1 MSHRFRGQAYYYSI
15 QDGPHIDFVHRATRA
30 AVGFTLAG
38 IFYGGLHLTA
48 WTCRFPSHAETLLWH
63 AASVT
68 IMATGPS
75 AIAYALVKGVASFIN
90 HSQRIRLRSRAR
102 QLGWLTDLAL
112 DLLESCIKSLAKPIF
127 WLWTTWYIFC
137 RAYIVVECFIML
149 AHLPDT
155 TLEIPSWARY
165 IPHIT

>member
-1 MSHRFRGQAYYYSI
+1 
-15 QDGPHIDFVHRATRA
+15 
-30 AVGFTLAG
+30 
-38 IFYGGLHLTA
+38 
-48 WTCRFPSHAETLLWH
+48 
-63 AASVT
+63 
-68 IMATGPS
+68 MATGPTV
-75 AIAYALVKGVASFIN
+75 IAYALGKGVAAFIY
-90 HSQRIRLRSRAR
+90 HSERIRK
-102 QLGWLTDLAL
+102 LGWLAVLAL

>member
-1 MSHRFRGQAYYYSI
+1 MTLIYYSI
-15 QDGPHIDFVHRATRA
+15 RGIRGSHSYFVRRVVRSA
-30 AVGFTLAG
+30 AGLTLAG
-38 IFYGGLHLTA
+38 ICYGGLHLTA

-75 AIAYALVKGVASFIN
+75 VIAYALGKSVATFIGISMDN
-90 HSQRIRLRSRAR
+90 WFHVRAR
-102 QLGWLTDLAL
+102 QLGRWVHPNIWAC
-112 DLLESCIKSLAKPIF
+112 DLLKSVMKLLAKLVF
-127 WLWTTWYIFC
+127 WLWTTWYILC
-137 RAYIVVECFIML
+137 RAFIVVECFIML

-155 TLEIPSWARY
+155 TLEIPSWAAY